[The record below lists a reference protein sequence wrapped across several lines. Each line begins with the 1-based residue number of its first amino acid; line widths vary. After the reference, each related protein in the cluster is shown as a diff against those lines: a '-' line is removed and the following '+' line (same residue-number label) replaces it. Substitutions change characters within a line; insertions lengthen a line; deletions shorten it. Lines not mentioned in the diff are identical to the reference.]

1 VMHAGDHA
9 LVGEIC
15 SRLQITGG
23 KFLLFDRSA
32 AKQIAIAVVCHPL
45 CTRQV
50 TIKYTAS
57 ARRFVIR
64 VDMQDDPSNFLP
76 LGAVGLGIKKTPIRH
91 QMLFI
96 VAREHR
102 IIRSCVSD
110 IRIEEWFLH
119 HTHTRTPRRYA
130 TLWSQSRPPSWDAG
144 PSFDS
149 RSLNRRPNRP
159 RSLRLPQMIASQ
171 ETNRNDRS

>member
-1 VMHAGDHA
+1 MHCVMHAGDHA
-9 LVGEIC
+9 LVGEIS

-23 KFLLFDRSA
+23 KFFLFDRSA

-50 TIKYTAS
+50 TIKRAAG
-57 ARRFVIR
+57 ARRFAIR
-64 VDMQDDPSNFLP
+64 IDMQHDPSNFLP
-76 LGAVGLGIKKTPIRH
+76 LGAVGLGIEKTPIRH
-91 QMLFI
+91 EMLFI

-119 HTHTRTPRRYA
+119 HTHIRTPRRVRHGSVA
-130 TLWSQSRPPSWDAG
+130 IQTSVLLCRILFQI
-144 PSFDS
+144 SFG
-149 RSLNRRPNRP
+149 RSLTKSARTHR
-159 RSLRLPQMIASQ
+159 IAQVDSMSGD
-171 ETNRNDRS
+171 E

>member
-1 VMHAGDHA
+1 MQAITA
-9 LVGEIC
+9 LAGEIC

-23 KFLLFDRSA
+23 KLLLFNRSA

-57 ARRFVIR
+57 AGRFAIR
-64 VDMQDDPSNFLP
+64 VDMQHDPSNFLP

-110 IRIEEWFLH
+110 IRIEGWFLH
-119 HTHTRTPRRYA
+119 HTHIRTPRRVRHGSVAIETSVLGCWTFFQFSFVKSA
-130 TLWSQSRPPSWDAG
+130 TKSAALIA
-144 PSFDS
+144 
-149 RSLNRRPNRP
+149 
-159 RSLRLPQMIASQ
+159 LPQMIACQ

>member
-1 VMHAGDHA
+1 MSMTPWLLGKSPIVHCAMRAGDHA
-9 LVGEIC
+9 LAGEI
-15 SRLQITGG
+15 SSQSQITGG
-23 KFLLFDRSA
+23 KFFLFDRSA

-50 TIKYTAS
+50 TIKRTAS
-57 ARRFVIR
+57 ARRFAIR
-64 VDMQDDPSNFLP
+64 VDMQHDPSNFLP

-96 VAREHR
+96 VASEHR

-119 HTHTRTPRRYA
+119 HIHIRTPRRVRHGSVA
-130 TLWSQSRPPSWDAG
+130 IQTSVVGCWTISILVR
-144 PSFDS
+144 
-149 RSLNRRPNRP
+149 
-159 RSLRLPQMIASQ
+159 
-171 ETNRNDRS
+171 